1 MALSAKRLGEKIG
14 LTSQEMNVL
23 LKEEGYQNG
32 EPGNY
37 STTDKGKPYVSEKGW
52 DNGYGGYAFRGYN
65 YNEWDE
71 SILDDIDTSPE
82 RLSQIRAKTANER
95 KERNAKK
102 KKESE
107 EYWATHSPLY
117 SDNTN
122 LEESDYDESNNVIL
136 GGLAIFGILT
146 YGVYKGIKRLYNR
159 HNESKKTDYL

>member
-32 EPGNY
+32 EPGDY
-37 STTDKGKPYVSEKGW
+37 STTDKGKEYVSEKGW

-71 SILDDIDTSPE
+71 SILNNIDTSPE
-82 RLSQIRAKTANER
+82 RLSQIRTKTANER
-95 KERNAKK
+95 RERSAKK

-117 SDNTN
+117 SDNN
-122 LEESDYDESNNVIL
+122 SLEESDCDESNNDIL
-136 GGLAIFGILT
+136 GSLAIIGILA
-146 YGVYKGIKRLYNR
+146 YGLYKGIKHLYNR
-159 HNESKKTDYL
+159 HKDNKKID